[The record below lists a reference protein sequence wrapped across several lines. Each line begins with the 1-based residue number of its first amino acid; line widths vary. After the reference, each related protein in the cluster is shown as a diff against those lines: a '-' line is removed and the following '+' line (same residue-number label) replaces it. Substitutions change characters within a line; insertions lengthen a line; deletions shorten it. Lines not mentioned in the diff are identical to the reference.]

1 MLHFANLDR
10 RLNPLA
16 EKPAAEM
23 TLRRAARS
31 AIAPSGPAPF
41 EVAARLGVD
50 ELTPAAAAAVEG
62 LFEEIDAL
70 RTQAEELSA
79 RLAEAER
86 LADHDSLTPL
96 LNRRA
101 LLRELARAQALV
113 GRHGA
118 PASLAYFDVD
128 GLKAVN
134 DRFGHRAGDTML
146 QAIAARLVAQVRASD
161 AVGRLGGDEFA
172 VILSRADALQAQAKA
187 QALAAAIEAA
197 PVPGGGGGVKI
208 SWGVA
213 EIRADAEP
221 DAIIAEADAA
231 MYARRRAR
239 RLNLTD

>member
-1 MLHFANLDR
+1 
-10 RLNPLA
+10 
-16 EKPAAEM
+16 M
-23 TLRRAARS
+23 TMRRAARS
-31 AIAPSGPAPF
+31 AFAPSRPAPS

-50 ELTPAAAAAVEG
+50 ELTPAAAAAVDG

-70 RTQAEELSA
+70 RAQTEALQA

-86 LADHDSLTPL
+86 LADHDTLTPL

-172 VILSRADALQAQAKA
+172 VILTPADAVQARAKA
-187 QALAAAIEAA
+187 QALAAAIETA
-197 PVPGGGGGVKI
+197 PVPTCGVVKI

-213 EIRADAEP
+213 EIRADVEP

-239 RLNLTD
+239 RLNLI